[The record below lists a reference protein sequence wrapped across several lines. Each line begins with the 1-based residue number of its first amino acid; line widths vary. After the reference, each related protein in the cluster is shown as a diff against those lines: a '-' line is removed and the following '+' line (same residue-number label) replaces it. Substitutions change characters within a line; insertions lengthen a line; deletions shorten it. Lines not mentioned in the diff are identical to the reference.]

1 MKKSYVV
8 KKYMLKIELNDT
20 LTILQFKEL
29 FNQQIKQR
37 LSSTWQSWS
46 SGWSLWCIIS
56 WAYRPWEKTSWFY
69 KTWFTNPKSW

>member
-29 FNQQIKQR
+29 FNQQIKQSKNIR
-37 LSSTWQSWS
+37 
-46 SGWSLWCIIS
+46 
-56 WAYRPWEKTSWFY
+56 KTMVDILHLI
-69 KTWFTNPKSW
+69 NQELNQRN